1 MPTDQGERDMRRP
14 RSPRPLAGLAA
25 AVCALVPLLGAAPAD
40 AQQSTIP
47 DVCPG
52 GEMRGPDGECVP
64 GTGMGGSAAQT
75 TAPDPHHS
83 DAAPPAAQPEQPG
96 MMPPGMMPPGM
107 MGRGMTGSGMMR
119 HEPMMGRRGH
129 AMKVMFAIADADGD
143 GALSFEEVTVIHKRL
158 FDGVD
163 ADDDGK
169 VTAEEVQAF
178 LRE

>member
-1 MPTDQGERDMRRP
+1 MRRP

-25 AVCALVPLLGAAPAD
+25 AVCALAPLLGAAPAD

-52 GEMRGPDGECVP
+52 GEMRGPEGECVP

-75 TAPDPHHS
+75 TIADPHRP
-83 DAAPPAAQPEQPG
+83 DAPPPAAPPGQPG
-96 MMPPGMMPPGM
+96 MMPPGMMGP
-107 MGRGMTGSGMMR
+107 GMMR
-119 HEPMMGRRGH
+119 HGPMMGRRGH

-143 GALSFEEVTVIHKRL
+143 GALSFEEVTVIHKRI

>member
-1 MPTDQGERDMRRP
+1 MRRP

-25 AVCALVPLLGAAPAD
+25 AVCALVPLLGAEPAD

-52 GEMRGPDGECVP
+52 GEMRGPEGECVP
-64 GTGMGGSAAQT
+64 GTGMGGSA
-75 TAPDPHHS
+75 
-83 DAAPPAAQPEQPG
+83 G
-96 MMPPGMMPPGM
+96 MPPPGGTAGQGMTGQGTTGPGM
-107 MGRGMTGSGMMR
+107 MGHERMM
-119 HEPMMGRRGH
+119 HHGPMMGRRGH

-143 GALSFEEVTVIHKRL
+143 GALSFEEVTVIHKRI

>member
-1 MPTDQGERDMRRP
+1 MRRP

-25 AVCALVPLLGAAPAD
+25 AVCALAPLLAAAPAD

-52 GEMRGPDGECVP
+52 GEMRGPEGECVP
-64 GTGMGGSAAQT
+64 GTGLGGSA
-75 TAPDPHHS
+75 
-83 DAAPPAAQPEQPG
+83 G
-96 MMPPGMMPPGM
+96 MPPPG
-107 MGRGMTGSGMMR
+107 GTTGQGVTGQGVTGPGMMR
-119 HEPMMGRRGH
+119 HERMMGRRGH
-129 AMKVMFAIADADGD
+129 AMKVLFAIADADGD
-143 GALSFEEVTVIHKRL
+143 GALSFEEVTVIHKRI

-169 VTAEEVQAF
+169 VTAEEIQAF

>member
-1 MPTDQGERDMRRP
+1 MRRP

-25 AVCALVPLLGAAPAD
+25 AAAVCALAPLLGAAPAG
-40 AQQSTIP
+40 AQESTIP

-52 GEMRGPDGECVP
+52 GEMRGPEGECVP

-75 TAPDPHHS
+75 TIADPHRPA
-83 DAAPPAAQPEQPG
+83 AAPPAAPPGQPG
-96 MMPPGMMPPGM
+96 MMGQ
-107 MGRGMTGSGMMR
+107 GMTGPGMMR
-119 HEPMMGRRGH
+119 HAPMTGRRGH
-129 AMKVMFAIADADGD
+129 AMKLMFAIADADGD
-143 GALSFEEVTVIHKRL
+143 GALSFEEVTVIHRRI

>member
-1 MPTDQGERDMRRP
+1 MRRP

-25 AVCALVPLLGAAPAD
+25 AVCALAPLLGAAPAA

-52 GEMRGPDGECVP
+52 GEMRGPEGECVP
-64 GTGMGGSAAQT
+64 GTGMGTGMGGSAAQT
-75 TAPDPHHS
+75 TIADPHRP
-83 DAAPPAAQPEQPG
+83 DTAPPAAQPGQPG
-96 MMPPGMMPPGM
+96 MMPPGMMGQGMMGPGM
-107 MGRGMTGSGMMR
+107 MRR
-119 HEPMMGRRGH
+119 EPMMGQRGH

-143 GALSFEEVTVIHKRL
+143 GALSFEEVTVIHKRI

-163 ADDDGK
+163 TDDDGK
-169 VTAEEVQAF
+169 VTAEEVEAF